1 MLNIISQNHLCRRRL
16 FETTEGAK
24 DFKIVF
30 GIIFY
35 LKSFTMTPKAS
46 P

>member
-24 DFKIVF
+24 SSGEAAGNF
-30 GIIFY
+30 GILRLY
-35 LKSFTMTPKAS
+35 LALFFI
-46 P
+46 